1 VEANRKRLRLRSG
14 ANGPDGAVRIQGG
27 TDDSETKLTEKMRNL
42 ARRLIAEEARAGD
55 GARPLD
61 ARAALRVCDKL
72 RESLSPLAGAR
83 GFRTLMGR
91 ALTLARTEAP
101 LLGKLELG
109 ENGSLSFP
117 ATVDETA
124 PREAVEAGTVLV
136 AHLLELLAALIGEAL
151 ALRLV
156 QQTWPQAM
164 LED

>member
-1 VEANRKRLRLRSG
+1 LNE
-14 ANGPDGAVRIQGG
+14 
-27 TDDSETKLTEKMRNL
+27 EMRNL
-42 ARRLIAEEARAGD
+42 ARRLIAAECRVGD

-101 LLGKLELG
+101 LLSKLELG
-109 ENGSLSFP
+109 GNGSLSFP
-117 ATVDETA
+117 ATVEKETA